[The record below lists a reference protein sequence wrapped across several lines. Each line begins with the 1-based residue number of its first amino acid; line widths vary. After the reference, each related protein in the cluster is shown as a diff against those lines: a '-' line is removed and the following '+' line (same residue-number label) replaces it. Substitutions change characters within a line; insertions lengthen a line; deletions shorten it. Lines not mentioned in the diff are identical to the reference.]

1 MRIRRGG
8 SELRHSARRARTRI
22 TLYRADFTC
31 ATTPVVSINGTAVSC
46 SSYAPRQLNYAAP
59 ANITTPAALT
69 VACNGPTAWSFYG
82 LTTAGVVP
90 GIFTQTGNGQGQ
102 AAIMNSDGTLN
113 TSTNP
118 STRGSWLSVD
128 GAGFGVFNT
137 AGTNGLRTVAGN
149 VTATIGGVDAY
160 VLYAGNTPGATDD
173 LQQFNL
179 QIPAGATAGTALP
192 IFLLVNCTPAQTI
205 ATVSLQ

>member
-1 MRIRRGG
+1 MGEVSCGTAPGVPEPG
-8 SELRHSARRARTRI
+8 SPSTGQISLAPPPRLSASTARRSAGVLI
-22 TLYRADFTC
+22 H
-31 ATTPVVSINGTAVSC
+31 PVNS
-46 SSYAPRQLNYAAP
+46 NYAAP

-69 VACNGPTAWSFYG
+69 VACNGTTAWSFNG

-102 AAIMNSDGTLN
+102 AAIVNSDGTRN

-118 STRGSWLSVD
+118 STRGSWLSVY
-128 GAGFGVFNT
+128 GTGFGVFN
-137 AGTNGLRTVAGN
+137 AVGTNGLKTVAGT

-160 VLYAGNTPGATDD
+160 VLYAGNTPGATDG

-192 IFLLVNCTPAQTI
+192 IILPVNCTPAQTI

>member
-1 MRIRRGG
+1 MRRGG
-8 SELRHSARRARTRI
+8 SELRHSARRGRTRI
-22 TLYRADFTC
+22 TLYLADFTC
-31 ATTPVVSINGTAVSC
+31 ATAPVVSINGTAVSW

-102 AAIMNSDGTLN
+102 AAIVNSDGTLN